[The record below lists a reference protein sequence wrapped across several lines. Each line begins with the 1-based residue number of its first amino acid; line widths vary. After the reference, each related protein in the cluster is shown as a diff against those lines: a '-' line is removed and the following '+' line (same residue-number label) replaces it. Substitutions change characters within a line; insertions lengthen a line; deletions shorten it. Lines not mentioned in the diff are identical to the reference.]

1 MCHGKP
7 ADTFAD
13 LVVAFQSTEKVMTER
28 QIAIGNQGVPLG
40 SEKVG
45 QGVEA
50 LVRSMRIIHEPV
62 GKQAKSRCV
71 ALGDSNEESVRTSPW
86 HC

>member
-1 MCHGKP
+1 MCYGKP

-13 LVVAFQSTEKVMTER
+13 LVVAFQSTEKVMTEK
-28 QIAIGNQGVPLG
+28 QIAIGNQCVPLG

-50 LVRSMRIIHEPV
+50 LVHSMRIIHEPV
-62 GKQAKSRCV
+62 GSRLRV
-71 ALGDSNEESVRTSPW
+71 DALL
-86 HC
+86 